1 MIKIPIIKPICKTN
15 RHWHTCSSDV
25 GRGRDWHFSISNWM
39 SLWTTSFQQ
48 CFNHSQGYTN
58 LYAIRKFFFGA
69 KQGQTIW
76 ADFILRKFRV
86 FFRPLQHTNKPT
98 SLKHSLGIAPCFM
111 SQVNIKQTRDMEN
124 KNINKRVISWS
135 LPNSLNLH
143 HKNCW
148 TES

>member
-1 MIKIPIIKPICKTN
+1 MHYFKLENTHKKKTQIQEDIMRQKEMKGKMQMKAEWLKFPLLN
-15 RHWHTCSSDV
+15 QFARLTDTDIHVSSDV
-25 GRGRDWHFSISNWM
+25 GRGGGEGGGRRDWHFSISNWM

-48 CFNHSQGYTN
+48 CFNRSQGYTN

-98 SLKHSLGIAPCFM
+98 SLKHP
-111 SQVNIKQTRDMEN
+111 
-124 KNINKRVISWS
+124 
-135 LPNSLNLH
+135 
-143 HKNCW
+143 
-148 TES
+148 